1 MKTKYSF
8 EIMDLDDGL
17 VAVPIGNGAENF
29 HGVLKVN
36 DTAVAILNLMK
47 EETTEEEIV
56 TAIMTEYSGEKN
68 QIQEYVHSF
77 IETLNTEG
85 LVD

>member
-1 MKTKYSF
+1 MKTKYDF

-17 VAVPIGNGAENF
+17 VAVPIGGGTEIF

-36 DTAVAILNLMK
+36 DTAVEILNLMK
-47 EETTEEEIV
+47 EDTTEEKIV
-56 TAIMTEYSGEKN
+56 ASIMEQYSGEKE

-77 IETLNTEG
+77 IETLTAEG